1 MEKILIV
8 DDQPIICELLS
19 SLFSSDAMVKT
30 SENLEDAMAALCQQD
45 FSLVISDLSLKGR
58 NGREGFA
65 ILNYIRSKSPNTKVI
80 IMTGVSTADTK
91 QEALTLGAA
100 HFLAKPF
107 DVSHFLS
114 IVNSV
119 RGVI

>member
-8 DDQPIICELLS
+8 DDQPLICELLS

-91 QEALTLGAA
+91 QEALALGAA

-107 DVSHFLS
+107 DVPHILS
-114 IVNSV
+114 IVNTV